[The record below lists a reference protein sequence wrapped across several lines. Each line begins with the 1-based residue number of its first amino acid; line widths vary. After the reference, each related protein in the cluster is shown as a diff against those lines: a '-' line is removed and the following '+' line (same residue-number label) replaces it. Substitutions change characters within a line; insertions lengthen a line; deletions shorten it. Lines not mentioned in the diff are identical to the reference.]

1 MPEDSARLSSGGKNL
16 TYARLI
22 VNPTAGAGRT
32 AKKWPYIKALL
43 KNTGL
48 RFEHDITEAPG
59 HAIELAKSAVNK
71 GYKLVVSVGGDG
83 TINEIVNGIYATGDM
98 KDVELGIIGTG
109 TGSDY
114 IRTIGVSKYYQES
127 CHHLMNPMK
136 KSVDLGMVEFSE
148 NGQPAKRIFANFAG
162 LGFDAEV
169 VKATTK
175 KFKNFG
181 GTPAYLMGLLST
193 FTTYQNRQI
202 QITING
208 QTETNKVCTIVMS
221 NGKYGGGSMLL
232 APNAD
237 PCDGLFDVIIIGD
250 VTKPDLLRS
259 LPRIYKGTHLT
270 HPKVTVKR
278 TNMITISSDDPMAIQ
293 ADGDLLGEAPARFS
307 VLPSALNI
315 LV

>member
-1 MPEDSARLSSGGKNL
+1 VTEDSARLSSGGKNL

-136 KSVDLGMVEFSE
+136 KSVDLGMVEFTQ

-181 GTPAYLMGLLST
+181 GKPAYLMGLLST
-193 FTTYQNRQI
+193 FTTYKNRQI

-208 QTETNKVCTIVMS
+208 QTENHKVCTIVMS

-270 HPKVTVKR
+270 HPKVMVKR
-278 TNMITISSDDPMAIQ
+278 TNLITISSDEPMAIQ
-293 ADGDLLGEAPARFS
+293 ADGDLLGEAPARFT
-307 VLPSALNI
+307 VLPSVLNI